1 MKTRS
6 IVLSILLLLGS
17 ANLLAQ
23 SATTK
28 FTVKGN
34 CEMCEN

>member
-1 MKTRS
+1 MKTCS

-17 ANLLAQ
+17 ANLFAQ
-23 SATTK
+23 SATKK

-34 CEMCEN
+34 CEMGEN